1 MCSCHTAAAGGSS
14 AAAQG
19 ARGGAGV
26 PPPRGLLSTPRP
38 WAVAP
43 GTLCAGGKGGGMM
56 RVFRPLC
63 SASPSR
69 NAAFT
74 LLLALCAK
82 IAEALKELTSRCP
95 TACTLAELCGTSQH
109 FPLAN
114 PHPLSCYRPLPPVSS
129 IQTPEALRELASLLL
144 PLHFASVEHELP
156 SWEYLPS
163 CAPRPR
169 VGYAGLKNAG
179 ATCYMN
185 SVFQQLFMQPQV
197 RRALLAFPET
207 PESDRPLSVIY
218 QVQAIFSYL
227 LAGCPD
233 YFVPEGFWDAFRD
246 YDGQPV
252 NLREHQ
258 DAFEFFNRLY
268 DSLDE
273 SMKAQRHSPTLTSI
287 FGGHFAQQ
295 IICRGCPH
303 RSEREEPF
311 AAVSVDVKGKRGLQ
325 ESLEAFVQ
333 GDLLEADNAYFCGQC
348 GKKESLEAFVQGD
361 LLEADNAYFCGQC
374 GKKVDA
380 LKRACIKTLPPTL
393 IIHLKCFDFDYETM
407 QRLKLKHVLCSLP
420 LLFTPPSN
428 TSVAL
433 LPSPLQVDALKR
445 ACIKTLPPTLII
457 HLKRFDF
464 DYETMQRLKLKD
476 RFTFPLSLNMRPF
489 TREGLAQKE
498 REQRR
503 GRVGGAEGKEE
514 GRDEGG
520 ELEQGR
526 EEGEGEDKGGESVK
540 ESREDRVE
548 GAVEEKGA
556 GGGEERSDGYY
567 EYSLVGVV
575 VHSGTA
581 FAGHY
586 YSYIKERSGDSPLH
600 HSRPSQSVR
609 SKQRW
614 LCFDDKRVEAY
625 DVRELEKDCFGG
637 KYSAEVYD
645 NLIKTSS
652 PQEFDRPNSAYMLF
666 YERIAP
672 TAAAAT
678 STTSAAPVAA
688 NTTASTTATGGAANT
703 AATAEGMRATGE
715 APAAAA
721 AAETAAGAPTITTT
735 AITITPCTAAEERA
749 DGAVEPYSIPPS
761 IHHCVWQDNLRFQ
774 QESRL
779 LDQTYFRF
787 LLQLARVNLDVFQM
801 CHDRGKM
808 AALSDARAGGVKAS
822 PQRSEALRV
831 ERAAEETAE
840 ALLSLL
846 LPFLFRV
853 YLRAHASLR
862 TEDPLWT
869 DVLSRMLDANSTAC
883 RLFNACM
890 AGNRRWLL
898 LFLLKCP
905 INAISVAV
913 ADLLVTSCHSATCFL
928 NARTLVP
935 AAALPTA
942 TPAAAVGGA
951 LEGSAGDAAGVS
963 GTAGAAGGV
972 AGAGAAGGDALNVDA
987 LIDSLV
993 SLLRDASA
1001 PSCHVDNLCSILVE
1015 YARIG
1020 PTQRLSLI
1028 RRQLPATCL
1037 DYLDRVGIAA
1047 AAKLHLSPLHS
1058 LLSILIRSCY
1068 PRPPPSRRPTPASTP
1083 ASAGDVGG
1091 NEEGEGEGDEG
1102 EGEARAHGRGRR
1114 KGEGR
1119 LHGREEKGKGKA
1131 GQGGG
1136 ERRRGYGGASAGAAG
1151 AAGAVGEVEEEGGEE
1166 EDAGL
1171 QNPAFFGRPVAVLP
1185 PRVAQLAADPDYITS
1200 NLDNQNTVSLLLYIS
1215 FGNESESIT
1224 VLREAMSSL
1233 QRAAVTSS
1241 RRILSLLLHLL
1252 KLPDALQEARQ
1263 ESVVN
1268 GCQFFRPGV
1277 FDLLLAKQVSPLKR
1291 YALLKF
1297 LLATAAFSTMSR
1309 RHIAVRRADL
1319 SAVLQWLQ
1327 EETANAPGHD
1337 LSNEELP
1344 SGTLRRT
1351 ATVDSTIATGLS
1363 LISLP
1368 HEPNA

>member
-1 MCSCHTAAAGGSS
+1 MC
-14 AAAQG
+14 
-19 ARGGAGV
+19 RN
-26 PPPRGLLSTPRP
+26 TPL
-38 WAVAP
+38 VA
-43 GTLCAGGKGGGMM
+43 CY
-56 RVFRPLC
+56 
-63 SASPSR
+63 PS
-69 NAAFT
+69 F
-74 LLLALCAK
+74 
-82 IAEALKELTSRCP
+82 
-95 TACTLAELCGTSQH
+95 
-109 FPLAN
+109 
-114 PHPLSCYRPLPPVSS
+114 HPLSST
-129 IQTPEALRELASLLL
+129 QTPEALRELASLLL

-169 VGYAGLKNAG
+169 AGYAGLKNAG

-197 RRALLAFPET
+197 RQALLAFPET

-218 QVQAIFSYL
+218 QVQVIFSYL

-287 FGGHFAQQ
+287 FGGAFAQQYARGHCEFFNRIYDSLDESMKAQRHSPTLTSIVGEAFAQQ

-348 GKKESLEAFVQGD
+348 GKK
-361 LLEADNAYFCGQC
+361 
-374 GKKVDA
+374 VDA
-380 LKRACIKTLPPTL
+380 LKRACIKTLP
-393 IIHLKCFDFDYETM
+393 
-407 QRLKLKHVLCSLP
+407 S
-420 LLFTPPSN
+420 
-428 TSVAL
+428 
-433 LPSPLQVDALKR
+433 
-445 ACIKTLPPTLII
+445 TLII

-498 REQRR
+498 REQGR
-503 GRVGGAEGKEE
+503 GRVGGADRKEE
-514 GRDEGG
+514 GREEGT
-520 ELEQGR
+520 EEGR
-526 EEGEGEDKGGESVK
+526 DRGEGEERAQGRGEEEGKGGKGVGEVRNEGGAEEKGGE
-540 ESREDRVE
+540 
-548 GAVEEKGA
+548 
-556 GGGEERSDGYY
+556 GGEERSDGYY

-645 NLIKTSS
+645 NLIKTTS
-652 PQEFDRPNSAYMLF
+652 PQYSAEVYDNL
-666 YERIAP
+666 IK
-672 TAAAAT
+672 
-678 STTSAAPVAA
+678 TTSPQY
-688 NTTASTTATGGAANT
+688 S
-703 AATAEGMRATGE
+703 AE
-715 APAAAA
+715 
-721 AAETAAGAPTITTT
+721 
-735 AITITPCTAAEERA
+735 
-749 DGAVEPYSIPPS
+749 VY
-761 IHHCVWQDNLRFQ
+761 DNLIK
-774 QESRL
+774 
-779 LDQTYFRF
+779 TT
-787 LLQLARVNLDVFQM
+787 
-801 CHDRGKM
+801 
-808 AALSDARAGGVKAS
+808 S
-822 PQRSEALRV
+822 PQYS
-831 ERAAEETAE
+831 AEVYDNLIKTTSPQYSAE
-840 ALLSLL
+840 
-846 LPFLFRV
+846 V
-853 YLRAHASLR
+853 YDNLIKTTSPQYSAEVYDNLIKTTSPQYSAEVYDNLIKTTSPQVGTGQPQVGEKGIRQVGEKGIR
-862 TEDPLWT
+862 QVGEKGIRQVGEKGIRQVGEKGIRQVGEKGIRQVGEKGIRQVGEKGIRQ

-883 RLFNACM
+883 RLFNARM

-898 LFLLKCP
+898 HFLLKCP
-905 INAISVAV
+905 INAISVVCA
-913 ADLLVTSCHSATCFL
+913 LHMLCF
-928 NARTLVP
+928 P
-935 AAALPTA
+935 
-942 TPAAAVGGA
+942 VGGA
-951 LEGSAGDAAGVS
+951 
-963 GTAGAAGGV
+963 AGASGE
-972 AGAGAAGGDALNVDA
+972 DALNVDA

-993 SLLRDASA
+993 SLLRDASG

-1058 LLSILIRSCY
+1058 LLSILVRSCY
-1068 PRPPPSRRPTPASTP
+1068 PRPPPSRRPVPASTP
-1083 ASAGDVGG
+1083 ASGG
-1091 NEEGEGEGDEG
+1091 NEGWDEEGEGEGDEG
-1102 EGEARAHGRGRR
+1102 GGEVRAHVRGRR

-1119 LHGREEKGKGKA
+1119 SHGREEKGKGKA
-1131 GQGGG
+1131 GQKGA
-1136 ERRRGYGGASAGAAG
+1136 ERRRGHGGVSAGAAG
-1151 AAGAVGEVEEEGGEE
+1151 AAGAVGGAEEEGGEE

-1185 PRVAQLAADPDYITS
+1185 PRVAQLASDPDYVNLLITS
-1200 NLDNQNTVSLLLYIS
+1200 NLDNQDTISLLLYIS
-1215 FGNESESIT
+1215 YGNESESIT

-1309 RHIAVRRADL
+1309 RHIAMRRADL